1 MKTML
6 GHEEIP
12 GTVVLR
18 NFGNPGSVVAQG
30 SRFPGGVGVVFSISV
45 HGEARIFTGTALIF
59 QQPTQFVAWRL
70 IFKSLAS
77 VLCTITSINGI
88 CIQR

>member
-6 GHEEIP
+6 GHEEIT

-30 SRFPGGVGVVFSISV
+30 SRFPGGVGVVFQFPSMGKLGFLLEQPLFFSSLHSLW
-45 HGEARIFTGTALIF
+45 HGA
-59 QQPTQFVAWRL
+59 
-70 IFKSLAS
+70 
-77 VLCTITSINGI
+77 
-88 CIQR
+88 